1 MVWALSPLVRG
12 LACLEEPEDAPAELQ
27 WSVVRIVSD
36 GEGGCDL
43 LTFLEV

>member
-1 MVWALSPLVRG
+1 VAWALGRWFAVWR
-12 LACLEEPEDAPAELQ
+12 CLEEPEDAPAELQ

-36 GEGGCDL
+36 GDHESGD